1 MINFR
6 KALPQRERFLFVVS
20 YTINRKLVRKMVDID
35 LKTDGK
41 KFRYRAGG
49 LLINDDKILFVR
61 SSVGDYYYVIG
72 GGVHIG
78 ESSEE
83 AAEREFSEETG
94 INAKADRLAIV
105 CENFFKDKVGDIDG
119 LDCHTLEFYYFMT
132 ADEKDIQKCKTISDA
147 GEKLVWL
154 TLGNITEYNIKPSFI
169 KDIIDEI
176 ACRKDVIHII
186 CDSDR

>member
-1 MINFR
+1 
-6 KALPQRERFLFVVS
+6 
-20 YTINRKLVRKMVDID
+20 MVDID

-49 LLINDDKILFVR
+49 LLINGDKILFVR

-94 INAKADRLAIV
+94 INAKADRLAVI
-105 CENFFKDKVGDIDG
+105 CENFFKGKGGNIDG
-119 LDCHTLEFYYFMT
+119 LDCHTLEFYYLMT
-132 ADEKDIQKCKTISDA
+132 ADGKDIPKCKTINDE

-154 TLGNITEYNIKPSFI
+154 TLGCIAENNIKPSFI

-176 ACRKDVIHII
+176 TCRKDVIHII
-186 CDSDR
+186 EDSDR

>member
-1 MINFR
+1 M
-6 KALPQRERFLFVVS
+6 
-20 YTINRKLVRKMVDID
+20 TDID
-35 LKTDGK
+35 IKADGK

-78 ESSEE
+78 ESSKE

-105 CENFFKDKVGDIDG
+105 CENFFKDKDGNIDG

-132 ADEKDIQKCKTISDA
+132 ANEKDIQKCKTISDA
-147 GEKLVWL
+147 GEKIVWL
-154 TLGNITEYNIKPSFI
+154 TLNSVKESNIKPSFI
-169 KDIIDEI
+169 KNIIDKI
-176 ACRKDVIHII
+176 TCRKDVIHII
-186 CDSDR
+186 EDSDK